1 MPCPPTFRLRANAV
15 PVPALPRAAAS
26 GARIAFAL
34 PLVLAARHVVEHART
49 HAGGVGAGAARAQ
62 QGVGDG
68 GQAERGAGAF
78 VALVEDGN
86 VDVQVALQRY
96 VGGHVDQGWLEHAVA
111 EVRGVGAGRSE
122 EHTSEL
128 QSLMRISYAVFCL
141 KKHTAKKE
149 SQ

>member
-1 MPCPPTFRLRANAV
+1 M
-15 PVPALPRAAAS
+15 
-26 GARIAFAL
+26 RISDWSSDVCSSDL
-34 PLVLAARHVVEHART
+34 T

-111 EVRGVGAGRSE
+111 EVRGVGAGVEQARAGGPWP
-122 EHTSEL
+122 TGVAACARRL
-128 QSLMRISYAVFCL
+128 PRLVFRRDRKSTRL
-141 KKHTAKKE
+141 NSSH
-149 SQ
+149 